1 MSNIIVHFK
10 NISEC
15 PNIIRF
21 PKKCDGIENQF
32 TYIRNSKDYIEFIS
46 NNPFEKKVNILDNKK
61 AVMLEIHHKNPNTIE
76 YTFFIGN
83 EPDKQWINKYI
94 NWIKLDI
101 NSEIIFDNSMN
112 ETAITKSDESPFSD
126 EVLQAYLIDN
136 NPDVIMPPKKS
147 YYIKAKIVEI
157 VRGKPSKPD

>member
-46 NNPFEKKVNILDNKK
+46 NNPFEKK
-61 AVMLEIHHKNPNTIE
+61 
-76 YTFFIGN
+76 
-83 EPDKQWINKYI
+83 
-94 NWIKLDI
+94 
-101 NSEIIFDNSMN
+101 
-112 ETAITKSDESPFSD
+112 
-126 EVLQAYLIDN
+126 
-136 NPDVIMPPKKS
+136 
-147 YYIKAKIVEI
+147 
-157 VRGKPSKPD
+157 